1 MGTTKPTEK
10 MNLAMHI
17 AICDDNMGD
26 RKQLERLLNRESD
39 ARANDTGIFYIDSY
53 GNAQAVMAS
62 PMLYDAF
69 FIDMAVSDEDGTQL
83 ANRLL
88 KAGVTAPIVLCVS
101 TVNYRE
107 AFADAESYPNI
118 FYLDKPIKKAELS
131 EILSQCITL
140 KSQKVSTIELR
151 GEKETRYVTED
162 DIVYAKLEG
171 NYVLVHLKD
180 SSMIKI
186 VSTLENFYSQ
196 LSSFSHYVPLCMKSI
211 VNVTHIQKLSLFSAT
226 LTDGTTLRISPVFSR
241 DVKKCVRE
249 HSKEHLTS

>member
-1 MGTTKPTEK
+1 MGTTKPTEN

-53 GNAQAVMAS
+53 GNAQAVMTS

-69 FIDMAVSDEDGTQL
+69 FIDMVTSDADGTHL
-83 ANRLL
+83 AKRLL
-88 KAGVTAPIVLCVS
+88 KAGVTAPIVLCIS
-101 TVNYRE
+101 SVNYRE
-107 AFADAESYPNI
+107 TFAADESCSNI

-131 EILSQCITL
+131 EMLSQCIAL
-140 KSQKVSTIELR
+140 KSQRVSTIELR

-162 DIVYAKLEG
+162 DIVYAKLDG
-171 NYVLVHLKD
+171 NYIFVYLKD
-180 SSMIKI
+180 GSTIKI

-196 LSSFSHYVPLCMKSI
+196 LSSFSHYAPLTMKSI
-211 VNVTHIQKLSLFSAT
+211 VNVTYIQKLSPFGATMIDGTVLHISPLFS
-226 LTDGTTLRISPVFSR
+226 RSI
-241 DVKKCVRE
+241 KKCVRE
-249 HSKEHLTS
+249 RTAQHFTP